1 MLLSSHT
8 TALPFI
14 LTPSLLP
21 YSEDFTKSPAKTP
34 CMKSV
39 VHRLISTGSVPSAV
53 RGSSS
58 KALGQVLP
66 GAWRKTYEA
75 NNKSELIEAYG
86 AWAETYDT
94 DSIDRFGYTAP
105 EVTAKCLAKY
115 TQPESRVLDLGAGTG
130 LVGEFLAKEGFT
142 NITALDLS
150 DDMLAVAR
158 KKDCYKEFLVMD
170 AEALDIND
178 DSYDV
183 GISVGTF
190 TPNHFGLKAMN
201 EFVRVVRP
209 GGIVCLSLRDDF
221 VADISNG
228 FANHLKELEKAKILD
243 PLLTTPSQLY
253 TRNIS
258 EDITFRCWVWGVR

>member
-1 MLLSSHT
+1 
-8 TALPFI
+8 
-14 LTPSLLP
+14 
-21 YSEDFTKSPAKTP
+21 
-34 CMKSV
+34 MKSI
-39 VHRLISTGSVPSAV
+39 VHRLASTGSFPSPV
-53 RGSSS
+53 RSFSA

-75 NNKSELIEAYG
+75 NNQSELIEAYG

-105 EVTAKCLAKY
+105 EVAAKCLAKY
-115 TQPESRVLDLGAGTG
+115 AQPESRVLDLGAGTG

-142 NITALDLS
+142 NIAALDLS
-150 DDMLAVAR
+150 DDMLAVA
-158 KKDCYKEFLVMD
+158 KKKECYNEFLMMD
-170 AEALDIND
+170 AEALDIDD

-183 GISVGTF
+183 GVSVGTF
-190 TPNHFGLKAMN
+190 TPNHVGLKAMN

-209 GGIVCLSLRDDF
+209 GGIICLSLRDDF

-228 FANHLKELEKAKILD
+228 FANHLKELEKAKKVE
-243 PLLTTPSQLY
+243 PLLITPSQLY

-258 EDITFRCWVWGVR
+258 EDITFRCWVWRVS